1 MSDALTSLTSM
12 APDAPA
18 TVSASPPLSAQ
29 NAASQTASAKRLQVS
44 RACDRCKRLRRG
56 CSEYRPCQRCLDAG
70 QGHQCWSDVE
80 TRLGVSRIALDN
92 NVQSDKVFQQ
102 LTELLPAPFLD
113 SCTSRFFDR
122 LYPTIPILTPD
133 YITRIRTVSHSP
145 EDGLQPSCI
154 LLGMCAQ
161 VLLQTDGPEDL
172 SSLGV
177 TTQTSLDYGHL
188 LLEKAGSIWQSLPR
202 NTPVTIELCL
212 FAFFLYACEAV
223 LSHHSRAFR
232 YLRETATLLLL
243 HQGDHA
249 DEVERLV
256 SGRLFWV
263 LLISERSHAIRYKR
277 PITLHITEETP
288 SLDVLDPS
296 LLGFLNL
303 AELFRP
309 LNTSFIGLLN
319 QDVSLSLSPAYIN
332 DVEGKVNSAIGSGF
346 GLYDT
351 QKTNLRVTQ
360 LWLRLVIWKLR
371 LRLGYLVEESYQHSI
386 TFRYPIDI
394 AKELMLSTR
403 DLPMSSFIVHGVGMI
418 EKLFD
423 IASALVDVLA
433 RVPVI
438 PTSPSRILVSLPV
451 NDLAYLRTLI
461 QNSPGGDHTYDDLL
475 EKHIQQTIPS
485 LATRSLTAG

>member
-1 MSDALTSLTSM
+1 M

-18 TVSASPPLSAQ
+18 TVSTSPPPLAQ
-29 NAASQTASAKRLQVS
+29 NEASHTTSAKRLQVP
-44 RACDRCKRLRRG
+44 RACERCKRLRRG
-56 CSEYRPCQRCLDAG
+56 CSVARPCQRCLDAG
-70 QGHQCWSDVE
+70 QEHQCRLDVE
-80 TRLGVSRIALDN
+80 TRPSVSRISLE
-92 NVQSDKVFQQ
+92 NVQNSTIQQQ
-102 LTELLPAPFLD
+102 LMDLLPGPFLD
-113 SCTSRFFDR
+113 FCISRFFDR
-122 LYPTIPILTPD
+122 LYPTIPILTSE
-133 YITRIRTVSHSP
+133 YITRIRFGSP
-145 EDGLQPSCI
+145 PENGLQPSCI

-161 VLLQTDGPEDL
+161 VLLQTEEPEDL

-177 TTQTSLDYGHL
+177 MAQSSLDYSHI

-202 NTPVTIELCL
+202 NAPVTIELCL

-243 HQGDHA
+243 YQGDGA
-249 DEVERLV
+249 DEMERLV

-263 LLISERSHAIRYKR
+263 LLISERSHAIRYRR
-277 PITLHITEETP
+277 PITIHITEETP
-288 SLDVLDPS
+288 GLNVLDPS

-309 LNTSFIGLLN
+309 LDTSFIALHNNEALALGP
-319 QDVSLSLSPAYIN
+319 SPAYIN
-332 DVEGKVNSAIGSGF
+332 DVEGRVNSALGSGF

-351 QKTNLRVTQ
+351 QKANLRVTQ

-386 TFRYPIDI
+386 TFRYPINI
-394 AKELMLSTR
+394 AKELMLSTQ
-403 DLPMSSFIVHGVGMI
+403 DLPTSSFTVHGVGMV

-433 RVPVI
+433 RVPVM
-438 PTSPSRILVSLPV
+438 PASPNGTLVDMPV
-451 NDLAYLRTLI
+451 NDLSYLRTLI
-461 QNSPGGDHTYDDLL
+461 QNSPGGNTTYDDLL

-485 LATRSLTAG
+485 LATRPLIAD